1 MSDETRVDVIA
12 EPLTYR
18 RDGEHSYFKD
28 RLSDRQDARERLK
41 RHAQEMDVEIPE
53 RDKVARARADA
64 QGLEFRVNPNRA
76 QGQGGFFAPPLWVLD
91 AFAGVPRLPRVLADL
106 VPHFDL
112 PAGVQSVNLPC
123 LLTGD
128 QTAPVAD
135 DMSDVDVDV
144 VDAAVSSPVV
154 TIAGQGI
161 IAQQLIDQ
169 SPAGA
174 RADYAF
180 FKDLAESYDEQ
191 LEQQIIYGS
200 GTAGQFYGISTI
212 AGITLDSYTAATPA
226 AGAMYTAWCALIGA
240 VADARKHHP
249 EAFLVR
255 TGRWMWLAAQGDT
268 QGRPFIPPMPSDADE
283 PPVNTIRS
291 HGKVG
296 GAIRAY
302 LDEAISISLGTGM
315 NQDEVIACTPSDLML
330 FEGTPRIS
338 VNVDAA
344 VSGNLQARLVFSNY
358 AAFIAGRYPSGI
370 GTLTGTGFVYPTA
383 AGF

>member
-1 MSDETRVDVIA
+1 MSDVEILS

-18 RDGEHSYFKD
+18 RDGEHSYFRD
-28 RLSDRQDARERLK
+28 RVKVLDGNFEANERLR

-53 RDKVARARADA
+53 RDKVARSRAEA
-64 QGLEFRVNPNRA
+64 QGLEFRVNPNRT

-91 AFAGVPRLPRVLADL
+91 AYAGVPRLPRVLADL
-106 VPHFDL
+106 APHFDL
-112 PAGVQSVNLPC
+112 PTGVQSVNLPR

-128 QTAPVAD
+128 QTAPVGD
-135 DMSDVDVDV
+135 DTAETDTDIT
-144 VDAAVSSPVV
+144 DAATSSPVV
-154 TIAGQGI
+154 TISGQGI
-161 IAQQLIDQ
+161 VAQQLIDQ

-174 RADYAF
+174 RADFAF

-191 LEQQIIYGS
+191 LEQQMIYGS
-200 GTAGQFYGISTI
+200 GSGGQFFGISTI
-212 AGITLDSYTAATPA
+212 AGITPDAYTSGSPA
-226 AGAMYTAWCALIGA
+226 GGAMYTAWCALIGG

-249 EAFLVR
+249 EAFLCR
-255 TGRWMWLAAQGDT
+255 TGRWMWLAAQGDA

-283 PPVNTIRS
+283 PPTHTVRS

-302 LDEAISISLGTGM
+302 LNEAISVSLGAGS
-315 NQDEVIACTPSDLML
+315 NQDEVIACIPNDLML
-330 FEGTPRIS
+330 FEGTPRMT
-338 VNVDAA
+338 VNVDT
-344 VSGNLQARLVFSNY
+344 VPGGNLQARLVFSNY

-370 GTLTGTGFVYPTA
+370 GTLTGTGFVYPSS